1 MNQAEPERSR
11 HRLVVVRQ
19 AVLLTPIAVASIAI
33 VVIAFLKLLDGNSG
47 YAIMLVFFGFLA
59 FLFGYQAL
67 QYLLDLRAQP
77 VVLEGE
83 LSKKWSK
90 GNIFFF
96 LLPSFYIS
104 CSRKIFTIS
113 RKEYALLL
121 ETDRLRIRHYPH
133 SLTVERLERYDE
145 SERGWRPAWSQ
156 EDEVE
161 RLISE
166 AERRRRR

>member
-1 MNQAEPERSR
+1 MSQAEPEQLR
-11 HRLVVVRQ
+11 HRSIVIRQ
-19 AVLLTPIAVASIAI
+19 AVLLTPIAVASA
-33 VVIAFLKLLDGNSG
+33 VVAVNALLKVFDGNG
-47 YAIMLVFFGFLA
+47 GFAIMLVFFGFLA

-67 QYLLDLRAQP
+67 QYLRDLRAQP

-83 LSKKWSK
+83 LTKKWSK

-104 CSRKIFTIS
+104 CGRKIFTIS
-113 RKEYALLL
+113 KKEYGILL
-121 ETDRLRIRHYPH
+121 EEDRLRIRHYPH
-133 SLTVERLERYDE
+133 SLTVETLERYDE

-161 RLISE
+161 RLIAE
-166 AERRRRR
+166 AERRQRR